1 MNDQGNSPFTRGLKF
16 PEWESH
22 LHAARLETDPQ
33 RLHESVLAAEGA
45 IVSRMQA
52 LFDAHNQDAEWHA
65 LEEARHEVRVMLVEK
80 LNYPI
85 WPGYRK

>member
-1 MNDQGNSPFTRGLKF
+1 MSDQGNSPFTPNLRF
-16 PEWESH
+16 PDWEPQ
-22 LHAARLETDPQ
+22 LHAAQLETDPQ
-33 RLHESVLAAEGA
+33 RLHERVLAAEGA

-52 LFDAHNQDAEWHA
+52 LVDTHNNDAERDA

-80 LNYPI
+80 LNYPM